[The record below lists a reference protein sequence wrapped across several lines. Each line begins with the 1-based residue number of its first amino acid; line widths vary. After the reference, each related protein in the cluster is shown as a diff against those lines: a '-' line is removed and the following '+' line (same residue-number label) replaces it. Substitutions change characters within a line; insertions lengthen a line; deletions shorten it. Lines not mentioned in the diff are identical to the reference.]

1 MIVRKRRPRKG
12 AYLEKF
18 LENMKRPL
26 DKITNYQLELV
37 KDKVCAAIAD
47 AVARS
52 YEIRKSYKS
61 AFTSDLDTLFER
73 VDVAET
79 VGDIKSI
86 CSQLVSKYKEVGGD
100 LACKTLKEFLQKI
113 EKDTLTSVKGVIY
126 YKSEFES
133 KRKEK

>member
-1 MIVRKRRPRKG
+1 M
-12 AYLEKF
+12 
-18 LENMKRPL
+18 
-26 DKITNYQLELV
+26 THYQLELV

-52 YEIRKSYKS
+52 YEIKANYKS
-61 AFTSDLDTLFER
+61 AFISDLNALFER
-73 VDVAET
+73 VDGAET
-79 VGDIKSI
+79 VGDITCI
-86 CSQLVSKYKEVGGD
+86 CSQLTAKYSEVGGD
-100 LACKTLKEFLQKI
+100 LACKMLKEFLQKI

>member
-1 MIVRKRRPRKG
+1 M
-12 AYLEKF
+12 
-18 LENMKRPL
+18 
-26 DKITNYQLELV
+26 

-52 YEIRKSYKS
+52 YEIKANYKS
-61 AFTSDLDTLFER
+61 AFTSDLNTLFER
-73 VDVAET
+73 VDGAET
-79 VGDIKSI
+79 VGDITRI
-86 CSQLVSKYKEVGGD
+86 CSQLVAKYKEVGGD
-100 LACKTLKEFLQKI
+100 LACKTLKEFLKKI

>member
-1 MIVRKRRPRKG
+1 
-12 AYLEKF
+12 
-18 LENMKRPL
+18 MKRPL

-61 AFTSDLDTLFER
+61 AFISDLNALFER
-73 VDVAET
+73 VDSAET
-79 VGDIKSI
+79 VGDITRSLSPLI
-86 CSQLVSKYKEVGGD
+86 AKYREVGGD
-100 LACKTLKEFLQKI
+100 LACKQLKEFLQKI
-113 EKDTLTSVKGVIY
+113 EKDTLTSRDGIVY

-133 KRKEK
+133 KKKRK

>member
-1 MIVRKRRPRKG
+1 M
-12 AYLEKF
+12 
-18 LENMKRPL
+18 
-26 DKITNYQLELV
+26 THYQLELV

-52 YEIRKSYKS
+52 YEIKANYKS
-61 AFTSDLDTLFER
+61 EFISDLNTLFER
-73 VDVAET
+73 VDGAET
-79 VGDIKSI
+79 VGDITCI
-86 CSQLVSKYKEVGGD
+86 CAQLIAKYGEVGGD
-100 LACKTLKEFLQKI
+100 LACKMLKEFLQKI

>member
-1 MIVRKRRPRKG
+1 
-12 AYLEKF
+12 
-18 LENMKRPL
+18 MKRPL

-52 YEIRKSYKS
+52 YEIKRNYKV
-61 AFTSDLDTLFER
+61 AFTSDLDALWER
-73 VDVAET
+73 VEVADN
-79 VGDIKSI
+79 VGDITNI

-100 LACKTLKEFLQKI
+100 IACKTLKEFLEKI
-113 EKDTLTSVKGVIY
+113 EKDTLTSQKGVIY
-126 YKSEFES
+126 YKSELRE

>member
-1 MIVRKRRPRKG
+1 
-12 AYLEKF
+12 
-18 LENMKRPL
+18 MKRPL
-26 DKITNYQLELV
+26 DKLTHYQLELV

-52 YEIRKSYKS
+52 YEIRKTHKS
-61 AFTSDLDTLFER
+61 AFISDLNALFER
-73 VDVAET
+73 VDTAES
-79 VGDIKSI
+79 VGGITNI
-86 CSQLVSKYKEVGGD
+86 CSQLVAKYKEVGGD
-100 LACKTLKEFLQKI
+100 LACKMLKEFLEKI

>member
-1 MIVRKRRPRKG
+1 
-12 AYLEKF
+12 
-18 LENMKRPL
+18 MKRPL

-52 YEIRKSYKS
+52 FEIKASYKS
-61 AFTSDLDTLFER
+61 AFISDLDALWER
-73 VDVAET
+73 VDVADNI
-79 VGDIKSI
+79 GDITSI
-86 CSQLVSKYKEVGGD
+86 CSQLIAKYSEVGGD
-100 LACKTLKEFLQKI
+100 LACKMLKEFLEKI
-113 EKDTLTSVKGVIY
+113 EKDSLTSVKGVIY